1 MSFMA
6 VSIFHIKIQGGSQ
19 IPSGFDVSLLSSFLE
34 KTPTLSSMTLGSVQA
49 NYLVEC
55 PTFWI
60 SVIVSSGRGVLCN
73 FSRLI
78 SPSVKWVSS
87 Q

>member
-6 VSIFHIKIQGGSQ
+6 VSIFHIKIQVGTQ

-34 KTPTLSSMTLGSVQA
+34 KIPTLSSMTLGSVQA

-55 PTFWI
+55 PIFWI
-60 SVIVSSGRGVLCN
+60 SVIVSSGRGVLFN

-78 SPSVKWVSS
+78 SPSVKWVS
-87 Q
+87 

>member
-1 MSFMA
+1 MA
-6 VSIFHIKIQGGSQ
+6 VSLFHIKIQVGAQ
-19 IPSGFDVSLLSSFLE
+19 IPPGSDVSLLSCCLE
-34 KTPTLSSMTLGSVQA
+34 KIPTPSSMTLGSVQA

-60 SVIVSSGRGVLCN
+60 SVIVSSGRGVLFN

-78 SPSVKWVSS
+78 SPSVKWVP
-87 Q
+87 